1 MRRYPALRFIANI
14 YKILAYVIAAVAVVG
29 IVISL
34 SYMENQFQRGYGIML
49 LLQSLIGGA
58 VGFITFLAAA
68 EIIKVFINIEENTRQ
83 TAEIVHGRLGSD
95 SQGD

>member
-34 SYMENQFQRGYGIML
+34 SCTKPLRG
-49 LLQSLIGGA
+49 S
-58 VGFITFLAAA
+58 FLVPPACSC
-68 EIIKVFINIEENTRQ
+68 ISFDT
-83 TAEIVHGRLGSD
+83 LSFLP
-95 SQGD
+95 